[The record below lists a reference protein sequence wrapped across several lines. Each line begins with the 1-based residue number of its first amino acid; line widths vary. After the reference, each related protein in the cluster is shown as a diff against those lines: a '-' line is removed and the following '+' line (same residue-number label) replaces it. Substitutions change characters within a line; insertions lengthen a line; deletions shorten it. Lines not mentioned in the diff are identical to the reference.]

1 METQIQSNPKITIP
15 ANGRVIV
22 EADQY
27 EDSLTDLDEFDL
39 AKIFTPNINMDL
51 SPTPSPDMVKQ
62 IDDLLSKGKT
72 FRSLNDKY
80 VDKFIVKGNEELYEL
95 LGSIYGFMLTV
106 NESPY
111 RDHIMKRMRE
121 HLSEEHS
128 IVLQETAAIESVV
141 VRFVVPSDRQTAFNY
156 ARVMKVAFLEKIAAK
171 DLAGY
176 IKGRGG
182 ITKIQDTIANEEAA
196 KDHKKVVAKK
206 LSLYK
211 KVLIAK
217 LKATGPEIEVPKRLS
232 ASFVKKS
239 SDSAC
244 FEFAL
249 VTNMGGEKYR
259 INQIVNVP
267 EAVGDQMLGFI
278 SNLSIP
284 DNKVDEAQE
293 KLDAMRAK
301 LGITFGYGM
310 EPSDKGYMAPANVTR
325 PPEKV
330 VEEETE
336 TKA

>member
-1 METQIQSNPKITIP
+1 
-15 ANGRVIV
+15 
-22 EADQY
+22 
-27 EDSLTDLDEFDL
+27 
-39 AKIFTPNINMDL
+39 
-51 SPTPSPDMVKQ
+51 
-62 IDDLLSKGKT
+62 
-72 FRSLNDKY
+72 LNDKY

-336 TKA
+336 TKE